1 MRTTQSMRR
10 VWVLGVAAVLVGA
23 AALAG
28 AADSEAEDT
37 YRKQTY
43 GKLAALKTFGVNDY
57 TVVVLHIATEATGS
71 NTEVT
76 TGTEEAVY
84 FSQVDAFTELRA
96 NTTQALIDVAGVTVR
111 VWLEFPSTGVCSETR
126 VLLANNATHRR
137 IVGSRAITFV
147 MEAGNVTD
155 MYWDD
160 SCVGCTAGMCLEHS
174 CSTDLAGLTPS
185 CRDATALRE
194 DPFRCGVKIYIG
206 WKGTDSRG
214 KRLSSYS
221 SLPSRFQK
229 FSFITSAY
237 NAAAGFA
244 TDFISFWKKPLN

>member
-1 MRTTQSMRR
+1 MVSMGRA
-10 VWVLGVAAVLVGA
+10 WLLGVATVVVVLLGA
-23 AALAG
+23 GALA
-28 AADSEAEDT
+28 ANETDEEL
-37 YRKQTY
+37 YHKQTY
-43 GKLAALKTFGVNDY
+43 GKLAALKTFAVNDY
-57 TVVVLHIATEATGS
+57 TVVVLHIATEATGT

-76 TGTEEAVY
+76 TGTVEAVY
-84 FSQVDAFTELRA
+84 FPRVDAFTELRA
-96 NTTQALIDVAGVTVR
+96 NATQALIDEADVTVR
-111 VWLEFPSTGVCSETR
+111 VWLEFPSTGVRSETR

-137 IVGSRAITFV
+137 LVGSRAITFV
-147 MEAGNVTD
+147 MESGNVTD

-185 CRDATALRE
+185 CRDATALRD

-221 SLPSRFQK
+221 SVPSRFQK

>member
-1 MRTTQSMRR
+1 MVWTGRA
-10 VWVLGVAAVLVGA
+10 WVLAAAVLLAGSV
-23 AALAG
+23 LAG
-28 AADSEAEDT
+28 AEANDT
-37 YRKQTY
+37 EAMYRKQVY
-43 GKLAALKTFGVNDY
+43 GKLAALKTFAVSDY
-57 TVVVLHIATEATGS
+57 TVVVLHIATEATGG
-71 NTEVT
+71 NTAVA
-76 TGTEEAVY
+76 TGVEEAVY
-84 FSQVDAFTELRA
+84 FPQVDAFTQLRA
-96 NTTQALIDVAGVTVR
+96 NVTQALVDEAEVTVR
-111 VWLEFPSTGVCSETR
+111 VWLEFPSTGVRSETR

-137 IVGSRAITFV
+137 LVGSRAITFV
-147 MEAGNVTD
+147 MEGGNVTD

-160 SCVGCTAGMCLEHS
+160 SCVGCTAAMCLEHS

-194 DPFRCGVKIYIG
+194 DPFRCGVKLYIG